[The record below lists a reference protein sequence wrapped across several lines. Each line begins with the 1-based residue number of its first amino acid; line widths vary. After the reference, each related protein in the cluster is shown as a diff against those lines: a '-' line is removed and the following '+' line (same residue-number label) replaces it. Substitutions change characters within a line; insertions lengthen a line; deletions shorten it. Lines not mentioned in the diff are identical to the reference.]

1 MKTEIEKMLQFAA
14 ELRGTTL
21 DEHGQKVSAQKA
33 RTEFLTALASA
44 TPDPKEQAEFIKKA
58 WGPDGKGNTEEMRQL
73 CAMHVTQTRNYMSAD
88 SQWASR
94 YFEQVTL
101 GPSDEPVITNETADE
116 VRIGHL
122 GEGGTP
128 DSVRIVKSYGHTTI
142 GLRTLSSAKVRY
154 MIRDIYKGT
163 GIGEMA
169 RKTIDI
175 ARDLRIKKD
184 REHYSILTQS
194 VANGGAFGVF
204 SYEQGNANK
213 AKRIYVPHSSIDTTR
228 LPTTN
233 DIDLTAAAETTNNPM
248 SYGSLTAFDPQKV
261 ILAIQH
267 YANQW
272 ADNLPGGG
280 RLVPTGDIIM
290 PSDEIISVATANFV
304 TANSNT
310 SALQMQVFENGYMS
324 VMVGGKKWTF
334 IPDSSYCPAGYCFP
348 TFNQTVGLSYSKPSM
363 DMEFVDTDL
372 RTGWE
377 TRDQLTVYGAAVV
390 SQWRPRTLRIR
401 YA

>member
-1 MKTEIEKMLQFAA
+1 MKTDIAKMLQQAV
-14 ELRGTTL
+14 EVHGYTL
-21 DEHGQKVSAQKA
+21 DANGNKVPAQKA

-44 TPDPKEQAEFIKKA
+44 EPDEKAQAEFIKKA
-58 WGPDGKGNTEEMRQL
+58 WGPDGRGRTDEMLALNALRIEQ
-73 CAMHVTQTRNYMSAD
+73 VQNYMSAE
-88 SQWASR
+88 SQWASG
-94 YFEQVTL
+94 FFNQVTL
-101 GPSDEPVITNETADE
+101 GPSDEPVYTNETMEE

-128 DSVRIVKSYGHTTI
+128 DSVRVVKTQSKTTV
-142 GLRTLSSAKVRY
+142 GLRILSSAKVRY
-154 MIRDIYKGT
+154 LVNDLYKGS
-163 GIGEMA
+163 IGEMA
-169 RKTIDI
+169 RRTLDI

-184 REHYSILTQS
+184 QEHYNVLTQS
-194 VANGGAFGVF
+194 TANGGAFGVF
-204 SYEQGNANK
+204 SYEQGRSNK
-213 AKRIYVPHSSIDTTR
+213 ATRIYVPHSSIATSR

-233 DIDLTAAAETTNNPM
+233 DIDLTAAANTTNNPM

-272 ADNLPGGG
+272 GDNLPGGG

-290 PSDEIISVATANFV
+290 PSDEIISVATANFL

-310 SALQMQVFENGYMS
+310 SALQTQVYENGYMS
-324 VMVGGKKWTF
+324 VMFGGKKWNF
-334 IPDSSYCPAGYCFP
+334 IPDASYCPDGYCFP
-348 TFNQTVGLSYSKPSM
+348 RFNLLPGISYTKPSF
-363 DMEFVDTDL
+363 DKEFVETDL

-377 TRDQLTVYGAAVV
+377 TRDQLTAYGAVV
-390 SQWRPRTLRIR
+390 ISQYRPRALRIR